1 MAKLIRAAAIAIF
14 FGLITTSILRGI
26 GIFQGDPLIP
36 IMLIV
41 ILVISG
47 YLYTLIDLISKD
59 IVMRYNRDM
68 LKHQQAQQAQQ
79 APTTFFNW
87 N

>member
-1 MAKLIRAAAIAIF
+1 MVRAIRVASIIIF
-14 FGLITTSILRGI
+14 IGLITTSILRGI

-36 IMLIV
+36 LMLVVMLI
-41 ILVISG
+41 ISG
-47 YLYTLIDLISKD
+47 YLYNLIDLISKD

-68 LKHQQAQQAQQ
+68 LKQQQKDQQQP
-79 APTTFFNW
+79 PTTFFSW